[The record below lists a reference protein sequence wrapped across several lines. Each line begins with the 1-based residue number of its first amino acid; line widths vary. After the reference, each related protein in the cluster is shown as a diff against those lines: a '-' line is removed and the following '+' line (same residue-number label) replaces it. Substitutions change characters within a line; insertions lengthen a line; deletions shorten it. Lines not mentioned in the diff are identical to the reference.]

1 MSAVL
6 LLALP
11 LASGYRAT
19 PFARPCIRPVASPA
33 SRRCAVVANMDGP
46 HEEFNWNDRDQNM
59 LNEYIAMKAMAGERK
74 ETWEKL
80 QKVGR
85 AHVLVFNV
93 GQPDEGVYT
102 LQGKVA
108 STHAAAYVLA
118 FERTSD
124 AEAFAKNLQ
133 GEGFDLATPMCWE
146 FEQLAQFCDM
156 GQFEVS
162 LVPEVRAPLLL
173 PANTP
178 PTHGLDAARPS
189 PPSLTHTLSPLCA
202 RRAPSS
208 RRPPRTSTTR
218 MPSTASP
225 RTTAQS
231 PRVPRRAVRRWTPSD
246 RTHMRH
252 SARRSSASST
262 QTARMAQG
270 RWEGRGRW
278 AAWAAA
284 SRVMVPM
291 TRTAPRPL
299 AARA

>member
-11 LASGYRAT
+11 LASGYLAT

-162 LVPEVRAPLLL
+162 LVPQV
-173 PANTP
+173 PALCHTP
-178 PTHGLDAARPS
+178 INGQ
-189 PPSLTHTLSPLCA
+189 
-202 RRAPSS
+202 
-208 RRPPRTSTTR
+208 PPRTARGGRSHASRHNANHPSRVSRALRAPCSRRLPKIPLTPTPLTSSSTLRITR
-218 MPSTASP
+218 LMPSP
-225 RTTAQS
+225 RSACS
-231 PRVPRRAVRRWTPSD
+231 LRSFLMGPMA
-246 RTHMRH
+246 RTRKGGERGVHNR
-252 SARRSSASST
+252 ARREREV
-262 QTARMAQG
+262 ARD
-270 RWEGRGRW
+270 EH
-278 AAWAAA
+278 
-284 SRVMVPM
+284 
-291 TRTAPRPL
+291 
-299 AARA
+299 

>member
-11 LASGYRAT
+11 LASGYLAT

-178 PTHGLDAARPS
+178 PTPVSVLV
-189 PPSLTHTLSPLCA
+189 CF
-202 RRAPSS
+202 
-208 RRPPRTSTTR
+208 
-218 MPSTASP
+218 
-225 RTTAQS
+225 
-231 PRVPRRAVRRWTPSD
+231 
-246 RTHMRH
+246 
-252 SARRSSASST
+252 
-262 QTARMAQG
+262 
-270 RWEGRGRW
+270 
-278 AAWAAA
+278 
-284 SRVMVPM
+284 MV
-291 TRTAPRPL
+291 
-299 AARA
+299 

>member
-11 LASGYRAT
+11 LASGYLAT

-162 LVPEVRAPLLL
+162 LVPEVRARRHCCYLPRRHPRMVLTRPLLL
-173 PANTP
+173 PISH
-178 PTHGLDAARPS
+178 THPLPHCVRAGRRHRAARQERVRQGCLRPR
-189 PPSLTHTLSPLCA
+189 
-202 RRAPSS
+202 RRARPCN
-208 RRPPRTSTTR
+208 RR
-218 MPSTASP
+218 
-225 RTTAQS
+225 
-231 PRVPRRAVRRWTPSD
+231 
-246 RTHMRH
+246 
-252 SARRSSASST
+252 
-262 QTARMAQG
+262 G
-270 RWEGRGRW
+270 FRGG
-278 AAWAAA
+278 
-284 SRVMVPM
+284 P
-291 TRTAPRPL
+291 
-299 AARA
+299 